1 MIPEKLAPFAG
12 DVVCID
18 ESTLDSV
25 SRTLPSLRKI
35 PEGDSRLLPGK
46 LAGVFDVRRQQWRTV
61 RVQPNP
67 RQNEKVLARDLA
79 AELSAGT
86 LVLADLGYF
95 GFAWFDWLTDR
106 GCYWLSRLR
115 GKTSYEVIHVPYQRG
130 DVFDGLVWLGAHRA
144 DRAKHAVRLV
154 TFKQG
159 KTLRRYITNVLE
171 PRTFPMASMA
181 EVYARRWDI
190 EMAMALVKQHL
201 KLRPVVCQKGGDS
214 ATDMGY
220 VDNLAGTAVDEA

>member
-1 MIPEKLAPFAG
+1 M
-12 DVVCID
+12 
-18 ESTLDSV
+18 T
-25 SRTLPSLRKI
+25 
-35 PEGDSRLLPGK
+35 
-46 LAGVFDVRRQQWRTV
+46 
-61 RVQPNP
+61 
-67 RQNEKVLARDLA
+67 
-79 AELSAGT
+79 
-86 LVLADLGYF
+86 
-95 GFAWFDWLTDR
+95 TDR

-115 GKTSYEVIHVPYQRG
+115 GKTSYEVIHVFYQRG